1 MRSRIII
8 IVYCVA
14 VGAVAW
20 GVGRV
25 HTPVSSGATAQCAY
39 FAGGALPD
47 PKCTPSAIN
56 HAVTQANINK
66 TICVP
71 GWTATQ
77 RPDVRVTEPEKRVS
91 ARQYGYVF
99 GTSLANYE
107 YDHLIPLELGGA
119 PNDLKNLWPEP
130 HHVTVMVVSNNGS
143 VATQD
148 GSFAKDS
155 TENNLHRLVC
165 AGKMKLWQARK
176 IMRLDWRTGD

>member
-1 MRSRIII
+1 MRNRIVII
-8 IVYCVA
+8 AYCVA

-20 GVGRV
+20 AVGRV
-25 HTPVSSGATAQCAY
+25 HTPVSSGATAQCFY
-39 FAGGALPD
+39 RVGGTLPD
-47 PKCTPSAIN
+47 AKCTPGAIN
-56 HAVTQANINK
+56 HAVTQFTINK

-71 GWTATQ
+71 GWTTLQ
-77 RPDVRVTEPEKRVS
+77 REKFGPS
-91 ARQYGYVF
+91 HGDKLASMAQYGVS
-99 GTSLANYE
+99 GSGNYE

-119 PNDLKNLWPEP
+119 VDDPKNLWPEP

-165 AGKMKLWQARK
+165 AGMMKLWQARK